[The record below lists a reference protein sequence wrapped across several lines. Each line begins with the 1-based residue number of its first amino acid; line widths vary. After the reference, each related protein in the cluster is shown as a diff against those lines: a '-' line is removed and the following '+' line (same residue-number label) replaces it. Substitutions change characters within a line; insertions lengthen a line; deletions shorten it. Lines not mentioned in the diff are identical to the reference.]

1 MELSDQEIKYN
12 NTAVFKIVK
21 LTVDCK
27 LDARKINI
35 KSVISYLQGMNIDT
49 SDTKELNFKNDLQ
62 FLALLGII
70 FMEKDDTQHQT
81 MIREYKNKFIKNLT
95 NPPPKMIEYK
105 GG

>member
-1 MELSDQEIKYN
+1 
-12 NTAVFKIVK
+12 
-21 LTVDCK
+21 
-27 LDARKINI
+27 
-35 KSVISYLQGMNIDT
+35 
-49 SDTKELNFKNDLQ
+49 LNFKNDLQ